1 MSKYVAWVC
10 SYLLSSYHM
19 CLALIRLTDGNTTA
33 DGYLEIFFQGEWYTM
48 CIPFYSR
55 NPDKYDRAVVC
66 RELGYEGAA
75 TTNRRNR
82 DQKHDHL
89 LWNDLYC
96 RGDENSVYNC
106 DKCCTDQFY
115 EYQTCLAIPEY
126 ACQSKPYI
134 HNTLSS
140 AIYVAI
146 S

>member
-1 MSKYVAWVC
+1 MSKYVWVC
-10 SYLLSSYHM
+10 SYLLSSYHI
-19 CLALIRLTDGNTTA
+19 CLALVQLTDGNTTA
-33 DGYLEIFFQGEWYTM
+33 DGYLEIFFQGEWYTT
-48 CIPFYSR
+48 CLPFYSI
-55 NPDKYDRAVVC
+55 NPGEHDQAVVC

-82 DQKHDHL
+82 DQKHNHL
-89 LWNDLYC
+89 LWNDLHC

-106 DKCCTDQFY
+106 NKCCTDQFY
-115 EYQTCLAIPEY
+115 EYRTCLDVPEY

>member
-1 MSKYVAWVC
+1 
-10 SYLLSSYHM
+10 M
-19 CLALIRLTDGNTTA
+19 CLALIQLTDGNTAA

-48 CIPFYSR
+48 CKLSSYLDEV
-55 NPDKYDRAVVC
+55 NGAVVC
-66 RELGYEGAA
+66 RELGYEGAV
-75 TTNRRNR
+75 TTNARRYR
-82 DQKHDHL
+82 YRKHDHL
-89 LWNDLYC
+89 LWYHLHC

-106 DKCCTDQFY
+106 NKCCTDQFY
-115 EYQTCLAIPEY
+115 EYQTCTTVPEY